1 VGWNR
6 TVKLSVGPKF
16 TGEMESLVFPPI
28 SSCLIKP
35 CSMVRSTIGKSLR
48 IDRIPLATD
57 SINHSMPSPAFVH
70 ELGRRNIPINYGV
83 EDLRQ
88 DLSSLGEV
96 CSSD

>member
-1 VGWNR
+1 MAVAPKVSNSAFIKPSRTVGWNR

-16 TGEMESLVFPPI
+16 TGEME
-28 SSCLIKP
+28 
-35 CSMVRSTIGKSLR
+35 
-48 IDRIPLATD
+48 TD